1 MLLNPGTVL
10 SGRYEILEKI
20 GSGGM
25 AVVYRGRDR
34 KLDRYVTV
42 KVLREEF
49 VGDEEFIERFRSEAC
64 SVARL
69 SNPNIV
75 RAYDVGEDGDI
86 NYIVNEY
93 IHGDTLKKA
102 IKEKA
107 PFDSRSTI
115 NVAIQ
120 IASALSQAH
129 KAHIVHRDIKPQ
141 NILVGTD
148 GVVKVTDFGI
158 ARAATASTMTTT
170 ANAAGS
176 VHYFSPEQAR
186 GGYVDEK
193 SDIYSLGITMFEMIT
208 GVLPFQGNNSV
219 SIALMHINDELP
231 DIRQYNPNC
240 TRSLE
245 GIIRKATMKKADE
258 RYASIDLLLADLI
271 RARAELNGSA
281 KEEKSAEK
289 KAAAVG
295 AVETP
300 QETKPADPK
309 ELEYIRSHAERPHAE
324 RAHAEHSHAEHT
336 HAEHSHAEHAHAEGH
351 HASHRH
357 AAENAAE
364 PLDDFAQENPVEE
377 DAHTPLAGL
386 EKYGKKLKMKH
397 ISKED
402 DYENEYVKSEP
413 VKASRRPGKIRR
425 NPRTEGDFDN
435 EHDRKAERKVVIAAV
450 ITALVLIGVISVVG
464 IKFMGGGFG
473 GFISSDKNI
482 ETPLFL
488 GMDYDEAVKEAEKMG
503 ITLVQEGED
512 YSSFYDT
519 GCIIYQ
525 SVNEGTMIG
534 EGTKIGVKVSLGL
547 TEEEMPNVVG
557 KSENAAIEAITRL
570 VGDVAEIRYVHDAD
584 AKPSEVIKQEPE
596 AGASITA
603 KSRIILTISKGDEDT
618 DVTVPNVV
626 NDTLE
631 DAKASLTA
639 VGLTVGNVSYAASDK
654 VAEGKVITQTVA
666 ANKSVPS
673 GSVVN
678 LVVSSGAD
686 TQENENNKPSSNTQ
700 TQGTKYFTIN
710 APSGSEGSVYVRVVK
725 EDADGVYPVVDT
737 YRDASEFPYS
747 VSVTGKGSGTVTC
760 YIDNVQQWSQSV
772 NFSG

>member
-1 MLLNPGTVL
+1 MKNFAKRVSALVLALVVGAAALCPAALAAASLPDLPKDECVVDDANILSDSTTQTIIDLNAQLEQSCNGAQIGVLTVDYTGNYSTEDYATQAFNAWGISSASENNGVLILLVMESPI
-10 SGRYEILEKI
+10 Y
-20 GSGGM
+20 
-25 AVVYRGRDR
+25 
-34 KLDRYVTV
+34 
-42 KVLREEF
+42 
-49 VGDEEFIERFRSEAC
+49 
-64 SVARL
+64 
-69 SNPNIV
+69 
-75 RAYDVGEDGDI
+75 EDGD
-86 NYIVNEY
+86 YYVTY
-93 IHGDTLKKA
+93 GDGFRNTTL
-102 IKEKA
+102 E
-107 PFDSRSTI
+107 S
-115 NVAIQ
+115 Q
-120 IASALSQAH
+120 ASALAQTMENDFAACDYDGAVTTCANNVADTIASVYGVNLNNGSYNDGSYAEPDDGPTTFGD
-129 KAHIVHRDIKPQ
+129 IVLGIV
-141 NILVGTD
+141 ILFMSLMVMLII
-148 GVVKVTDFGI
+148 VLFVFRVFI
-158 ARAATASTMTTT
+158 APIGH
-170 ANAAGS
+170 AAGWNWGP
-176 VHYFSPEQAR
+176 FAW
-186 GGYVDEK
+186 GY
-193 SDIYSLGITMFEMIT
+193 M
-208 GVLPFQGNNSV
+208 
-219 SIALMHINDELP
+219 A
-231 DIRQYNPNC
+231 
-240 TRSLE
+240 
-245 GIIRKATMKKADE
+245 
-258 RYASIDLLLADLI
+258 
-271 RARAELNGSA
+271 GSA
-281 KEEKSAEK
+281 RRHYRH
-289 KAAAVG
+289 G
-295 AVETP
+295 P
-300 QETKPADPK
+300 PPPPGPGFGPGYGPGYGPGPRND
-309 ELEYIRSHAERPHAE
+309 RP
-324 RAHAEHSHAEHT
+324 RPP
-336 HAEHSHAEHAHAEGH
+336 
-351 HASHRH
+351 R
-357 AAENAAE
+357 N
-364 PLDDFAQENPVEE
+364 N
-377 DAHTPLAGL
+377 
-386 EKYGKKLKMKH
+386 
-397 ISKED
+397 
-402 DYENEYVKSEP
+402 N
-413 VKASRRPGKIRR
+413 RRP
-425 NPRTEGDFDN
+425 PRPP
-435 EHDRKAERKVVIAAV
+435 
-450 ITALVLIGVISVVG
+450 
-464 IKFMGGGFG
+464 MGGGFG

-618 DVTVPNVV
+618 NVTVPNVV